1 MGKLKRAAVYIVLLW
16 LCADITLACTAFSDY
31 REKTELLALALEG
44 EMQGEDTLAHVTGY
58 LRGTYHPEREE
69 LEKLA
74 RLGYTEDYFDL
85 RKKQLVRDLAVYF
98 VLLTALAAAAFL
110 GLAVFYRKEAAAW
123 DRTLEKLCSQI
134 QAVRSGEY
142 LPPETEEMR
151 GGFVRLHE
159 ELDMLA
165 RHTSQIR
172 EEARLEKEATKA
184 LVTDLS
190 HQIRTP
196 LAALKAGFDIL
207 SGEQLE
213 EAEYEEFFRRCS
225 AQIDRLTELSAS
237 LLQISRLETGL
248 IEIELQKAPLF
259 DTILTAVNRIYPKA
273 VEKGIEVILEETD
286 NHAEMTE
293 IPQDGRW
300 LSEAVINILENAV
313 KYSERGASVRIR
325 VQRLTV
331 SVRIEIED
339 EGIGI
344 LPEEKNRI
352 FQRFYRGKEER
363 VQREKGQGIGLYLT
377 RQIIEKHHGT
387 IKVMPVKPHGSRF
400 VIQLPL

>member
-1 MGKLKRAAVYIVLLW
+1 M
-16 LCADITLACTAFSDY
+16 
-31 REKTELLALALEG
+31 
-44 EMQGEDTLAHVTGY
+44 
-58 LRGTYHPEREE
+58 
-69 LEKLA
+69 
-74 RLGYTEDYFDL
+74 
-85 RKKQLVRDLAVYF
+85 
-98 VLLTALAAAAFL
+98 
-110 GLAVFYRKEAAAW
+110 
-123 DRTLEKLCSQI
+123 
-134 QAVRSGEY
+134 
-142 LPPETEEMR
+142 
-151 GGFVRLHE
+151 
-159 ELDMLA
+159 
-165 RHTSQIR
+165 
-172 EEARLEKEATKA
+172 
-184 LVTDLS
+184 TDLS

-313 KYSERGASVRIR
+313 KYSERGTSVRIR